1 MRFTHTHSTLT
12 LQWNSWCFA
21 PTFSSAKYGRPL
33 PAWNSLLT
41 RENTDGWWM
50 PGAWITRDLE
60 PCQALWGT
68 IQTCHRTGTYIIIY
82 IHLYNY
88 IYNIHV
94 HLDIYI
100 LYLYIHKTYFVDIS
114 NNWGRHTTSD
124 LEVRS
129 WGNMTARD
137 YYRWYRWYL
146 TAGGPV
152 SSRIGQTSLE
162 RHKSK
167 RGTWRDVTSH
177 NNSKPM
183 IVINQ

>member
-1 MRFTHTHSTLT
+1 MRFTHTQHTDSAVKFLMFCTHIFECQIWEAAASLK
-12 LQWNSWCFA
+12 LSADAGKHWWLMNAWCLNYQG
-21 PTFSSAKYGRPL
+21 PRTVSSAVGN
-33 PAWNSLLT
+33 NS
-41 RENTDGWWM
+41 DM
-50 PGAWITRDLE
+50 PQNR
-60 PCQALWGT
+60 
-68 IQTCHRTGTYIIIY
+68 YIYNNIY